1 MRWARLCTECSTDH
15 SKTGIGPLTQQSRLR
30 APLCYFVT
38 LALLQG
44 AAYPLLLAV
53 DAASSLRCA
62 FCRACCQHLML
73 SQAVTHVQ
81 ATKKVAQ
88 LALKLKQLKAF
99 VHVSTGYVNSNLPR
113 GSHIEEQVY
122 PLYFANGDK
131 LEHAKL
137 AMQLAAMEPKKA
149 EAEVLSAPVLPCPA
163 IKKSPHDCRG
173 FNMHKCPGTLGL
185 LPRLPRSGTE
195 H

>member
-1 MRWARLCTECSTDH
+1 M
-15 SKTGIGPLTQQSRLR
+15 
-30 APLCYFVT
+30 
-38 LALLQG
+38 
-44 AAYPLLLAV
+44 
-53 DAASSLRCA
+53 
-62 FCRACCQHLML
+62 
-73 SQAVTHVQ
+73 Q

-149 EAEVLSAPVLPCPA
+149 EAEVPLSPALPCPA
-163 IKKSPHDCRG
+163 LKMCLHDCCG
-173 FNMHKCPGTLGL
+173 CNVHACV
-185 LPRLPRSGTE
+185 PRCL
-195 H
+195 

>member
-1 MRWARLCTECSTDH
+1 
-15 SKTGIGPLTQQSRLR
+15 
-30 APLCYFVT
+30 
-38 LALLQG
+38 
-44 AAYPLLLAV
+44 
-53 DAASSLRCA
+53 
-62 FCRACCQHLML
+62 ML
-73 SQAVTHVQ
+73 SQAVIHVQ

-149 EAEVLSAPVLPCPA
+149 EAEVPLSPALPCPTT
-163 IKKSPHDCRG
+163 KKS
-173 FNMHKCPGTLGL
+173 
-185 LPRLPRSGTE
+185 S
-195 H
+195 